1 MPKKTKQQPAPITV
15 FYLTTQVE
23 IKRSHAEYTSRG
35 VAWVPD
41 EPSVYPV
48 GTELVFVKDEFV
60 PMIGLRKLFMV
71 NGTQQWLRLTDED
84 FSNTMP
90 EVQP

>member
-1 MPKKTKQQPAPITV
+1 MPKKTKQLPANI
-15 FYLTTQVE
+15 FYLTTPVK
-23 IKRSHAEYTSRG
+23 IKRSHVEYTNGG
-35 VAWVPD
+35 VVLVPD

-60 PMIGLRKLFMV
+60 PMIGPRKLFMV
-71 NGTQQWLRLTDED
+71 KDSSQWLRLTDED
-84 FSNTMP
+84 FSKSMP